1 MSSVIRTTYDPEP
14 SVLMQLDP
22 SRYIE
27 ENAFDPFLAKGE
39 KHSRNPSNTAIYE
52 GEEEHYFRSTTYKRP
67 TSITTVPYSDEDQD
81 SETSTTSRSISS
93 IREFPSGVN
102 KCEIPT
108 GVEAGGGGGEDEARG
123 TIEPEDRGQTI
134 AQFGGLKIKGMIL
147 VGGSYDNVKQ
157 MKWESQL
164 GLSQGESEEKR
175 NFSLSITFFLEL

>member
-22 SRYIE
+22 NRYIE
-27 ENAFDPFLAKGE
+27 ETAFDPFLAKGE

-157 MKWESQL
+157 MKWENQL
-164 GLSQGESEEKR
+164 GLSQGESREKR
-175 NFSLSITFFLEL
+175 NF